1 LRGEAMSNKPDKK
14 VKSAKKAKKKT
25 VNFNNFKVDFD
36 LNLNKSFNTNDLL
49 KKKFNIMRYCLALDL
64 KDDPQLIAAY
74 DEYHQSV
81 WPEIIESIKSS
92 GITHLEIYRDAN
104 RLFMMMETSVEFS
117 FEQKAMMD
125 ASNDIVQQW
134 EKTMWEYQQA
144 LPISKPGEK
153 WMLMQKIFTL

>member
-1 LRGEAMSNKPDKK
+1 
-14 VKSAKKAKKKT
+14 
-25 VNFNNFKVDFD
+25 
-36 LNLNKSFNTNDLL
+36 
-49 KKKFNIMRYCLALDL
+49 MRYCLALDL

-92 GITHLEIYRDAN
+92 GITHLEIYRVAN
-104 RLFMMMETSVEFS
+104 RLFMIMETSVEFS

-153 WMLMQKIFTL
+153 WMLMQKLFTL